1 MSSDN
6 NQEKKFNAKRFA
18 LRSWFVVSQFFR
30 KVKSAGLK
38 KWIAPGVAFTISII
52 LLWNLG
58 GKIREEVWAYY
69 TDGEDIKISS
79 EENKACLLYTSPS
92 PRDLSTSRMP
102 SSA

>member
-18 LRSWFVVSQFFR
+18 LRSWFAVSQFLR

-38 KWIAPGVAFTISII
+38 NGLLRCCLYLSII

-69 TDGEDIKISS
+69 TDGEDLKVALKRIK
-79 EENKACLLYTSPS
+79 
-92 PRDLSTSRMP
+92 
-102 SSA
+102 